1 VSDLTTD
8 YGSQSL
14 TLNMV
19 AERLTS
25 ADSVIATSSNPRRG
39 RRAFKEMSVAVSHFD
54 EPADLKRPVRASGHG
69 DSFRNGW
76 TLVLIA
82 IIWAWICLPKIVQ
95 TLLSPK
101 YKYSV
106 GEDAAPYSSTASLV
120 DFGLYIGVIAVAALI
135 IVLFATHLNK
145 SSVWALILL
154 LLPWAYI
161 TIRDFYVPISLSR
174 EGIVYP
180 LVVLALW
187 LLHPQLKRLST
198 LGYLIGFTALI
209 SVLIALVAP
218 AQAILRASS
227 GEVIQA
233 DKQILPGGLLVGI
246 FTQPNNLGQFLAVG
260 LPTILLIRKLWHR
273 IPLLLITIYA
283 IAWSASRGAMIAV
296 GVGIVTYLVVLACR
310 PAARRLI
317 GPLAVFANLAVVCV
331 VPFTTTDP
339 SAFSNRGLIWT
350 FSLNAWEQAPWNG
363 LGINW
368 YNVIGATSERL
379 AGSVFHGHN
388 QLVQLLVAG
397 GLLFVLAVLPGLL
410 IATFRSAGFASRGN
424 LFGICW
430 MAVLAASSVF
440 EKSLMYVDN
449 RNFLVATVLP
459 LAFLLISAKDEAPVT
474 AGKNASAPADG
485 HPDGELATV
494 NGELAT
500 ADYSGPNRHADYSG
514 EGRPAQ
520 RDPAELTSG
529 RI

>member
-1 VSDLTTD
+1 
-8 YGSQSL
+8 
-14 TLNMV
+14 
-19 AERLTS
+19 
-25 ADSVIATSSNPRRG
+25 
-39 RRAFKEMSVAVSHFD
+39 MSVAVSHFD
-54 EPADLKRPVRASGHG
+54 EPADLKRTVRASGHG

-76 TLVLIA
+76 TLVLITVV
-82 IIWAWICLPKIVQ
+82 WAWICLPKIIQ

-101 YKYSV
+101 YKYDV
-106 GEDAAPYSSTASLV
+106 GEDAAPYSSIASLA

-135 IVLFATHLNK
+135 IVLFATQLNK
-145 SSVWALILL
+145 SGVWALILL

-198 LGYLIGFTALI
+198 LGYLIGFTALVSI
-209 SVLIALVAP
+209 LIALVAP
-218 AQAILRASS
+218 AQAILRAST

-246 FTQPNNLGQFLAVG
+246 FTQPNNLGQFLAIG
-260 LPTILLIRKLWHR
+260 LPTILLIRKVWHR
-273 IPLLLITIYA
+273 IPLLLITLYA
-283 IAWSASRGAMIAV
+283 IVWSASRGAMIAV
-296 GVGIVTYLVVLACR
+296 GVGILTYLVVLACR
-310 PAARRLI
+310 PAMRKLI
-317 GPLAVFANLAVVCV
+317 GPLAVFANIAVVCL
-331 VPFTTTDP
+331 VPLATTDS

-350 FSLNAWEQAPWNG
+350 FSLSAWEQAEWNG

-368 YNVIGATSERL
+368 YNVIGRTSERL

-397 GLLFVLAVLPGLL
+397 GLLFVLAVLPSLL
-410 IATFRSAGFASRGN
+410 MATFRAAGFSARGN

-430 MAVLAASSVF
+430 MAVLAAGSVF

-459 LAFLLISAKDEAPVT
+459 LAFLLISPKDEEPVDDRKSEAERVGDESDGEPSLDDT
-474 AGKNASAPADG
+474 PADRR
-485 HPDGELATV
+485 
-494 NGELAT
+494 
-500 ADYSGPNRHADYSG
+500 ADYWGQ
-514 EGRPAQ
+514 GRQIP
-520 RDPAELTSG
+520 RDAAELSSG